1 MNSDLTMFSVTEME
15 KTHKKGQMYG
25 ISDYL
30 NNRLQGLIDIFSS
43 EAAKIMHETS
53 YYKISAEQIAK
64 LD

>member
-1 MNSDLTMFSVTEME
+1 
-15 KTHKKGQMYG
+15 MYG

-53 YYKISAEQIAK
+53 YYKISAE
-64 LD
+64 